1 MRKTLLGLG
10 LLLMLAGC
18 SQEPPRA
25 AVLEVSDWSPLALP
39 VQIVAGSQTAG
50 PFSSR
55 NFSFPIPPG
64 TTWVKARA
72 LFPCGWKEVIVPLQP
87 PTDQQVRDAQRAG
100 LPIAMHGTL
109 ALFAQERLA
118 KLWVDNSKGPAARF
132 SVGQME
138 VSLPADA
145 AKSMAIPVPQC
156 DNAALKLDGKELGA
170 WPAAKPAGPKEKPP
184 SDYLLDAAGGRCY
197 HMQDIFYSKLPFG
210 PSYEVL
216 NLDLRGQR
224 MYPLPKPVDYFLT
237 PAPEKVEVKVRDDV
251 EAIAA
256 QAVKTQLTE
265 TACR

>member
-1 MRKTLLGLG
+1 MAAWLGLG
-10 LLLMLAGC
+10 LFLAMAGC
-18 SQEPPRA
+18 LKQEQPGT
-25 AVLEVSDWSPLALP
+25 AVIEVSDWSPLAIP

-87 PTDQQVRDAQRAG
+87 PSDQQVRDARQAG
-100 LPIAMHGTL
+100 LPPAMHGTL
-109 ALFAQERLA
+109 VLFSPERMV
-118 KLWVDNSKGPAARF
+118 KLWVDNSKGPAVRF
-132 SVGQME
+132 AVGQME
-138 VSLPADA
+138 VALPSDA
-145 AKSMAIPVPQC
+145 ARAMAIPAPQC
-156 DNAALKLDGKELGA
+156 ENAALKLDGKDVGA
-170 WPAAKPAGPKEKPP
+170 WPAAKPASPKDKLP

-224 MYPLPKPVDYFLT
+224 LYPLPKTVDYFLA
-237 PAPEKVEVKVRDDV
+237 PAPATVQVKVHNDI
-251 EAIAA
+251 EGIAA
-256 QAVKTQLTE
+256 EAVKTQLLE